1 MGKRGRNRKQG
12 VKREPGG
19 RASRKHV
26 DVMARVM
33 EQVDRDVRET
43 LMTGLEAR
51 VRVHGIQPENSR
63 DQMAGSFVG
72 RLCLQ
77 RVISRVQYDAAL
89 AWLED
94 MENHAAVIL
103 APRQPGAVDLNAAK
117 GRNDHENVDYATRCM
132 SRYKAANK
140 AVQDKQNELGP
151 HAHLFGALDTL
162 VRRDVPLE
170 HLVGDLRTAL
180 NALVR
185 HYRLEGKKA
194 A

>member
-1 MGKRGRNRKQG
+1 MGKRGQKRQA
-12 VKREPGG
+12 VKREPNG
-19 RASRKHV
+19 RASRKKD
-26 DVMARVM
+26 DVVARIL

-43 LMTGLEAR
+43 LMTGLSAR
-51 VRVHGIQPENSR
+51 VRVHGVPPEQSR
-63 DQMAGSFVG
+63 DQMAGSFIG

-77 RVISRVQYDAAL
+77 RVISRIQYDAAL

-94 MENHAAVIL
+94 MENHAAVIG

-117 GRNDHENVDYATRCM
+117 GRNDHENVEYAARCM
-132 SRYKAANK
+132 ARYKAANK
-140 AVQDKQNELGP
+140 AVQDRQNELGP

-180 NALVR
+180 NALAR
-185 HYRLEGKKA
+185 HYRLDGRRA

>member
-1 MGKRGRNRKQG
+1 MGRRGPKKQS
-12 VKREPGG
+12 VKREPNG
-19 RASRKHV
+19 RASRK
-26 DVMARVM
+26 ATNVM
-33 EQVDRDVRET
+33 ERVLDQVDRDTRDAIT
-43 LMTGLEAR
+43 TGLEAR
-51 VRVHGIQPENSR
+51 VRVHGVPPENSR

-72 RLCLQ
+72 RLCMQ
-77 RVISRVQYDAAL
+77 RNLTRHQYEAAL

-94 MENHAAVIL
+94 MENHAAVIS
-103 APRQPGAVDLNAAK
+103 APRSPGAVNLNAAK